1 MSGRAQASI
10 LANGS
15 GTSGEDAR
23 AHLGETPP
31 FCNDDIVDLFLFG
44 VNRETTCFR
53 ATMHQ
58 NAIGVVPKEVNQNMI
73 LNKHVVAYW
82 ISIKRAVT
90 GWFFL
95 AERNVLFRISTHRWW
110 SWLQRGSWLGLWG
123 GGAPQSQHRGGRGL
137 LGMRFLQSGG
147 VKKLEI
153 KGDVSKL
160 GTSSTTWKWLIL
172 EENQLL

>member
-1 MSGRAQASI
+1 MAADSTYLISTMSGRAQASI

-73 LNKHVVAYW
+73 LNKHVVAY
-82 ISIKRAVT
+82 
-90 GWFFL
+90 
-95 AERNVLFRISTHRWW
+95 
-110 SWLQRGSWLGLWG
+110 
-123 GGAPQSQHRGGRGL
+123 
-137 LGMRFLQSGG
+137 
-147 VKKLEI
+147 
-153 KGDVSKL
+153 
-160 GTSSTTWKWLIL
+160 
-172 EENQLL
+172 